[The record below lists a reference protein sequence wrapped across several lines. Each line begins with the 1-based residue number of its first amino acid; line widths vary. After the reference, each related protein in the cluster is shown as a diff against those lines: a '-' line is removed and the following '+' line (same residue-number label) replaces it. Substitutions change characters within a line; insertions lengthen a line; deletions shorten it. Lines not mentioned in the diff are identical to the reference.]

1 MGITDVDRLDKIK
14 SFYKELNSISDAN
27 LREFATQLIL
37 HAPDYFFYVSAT
49 TSGKNHPEFARR
61 VGGLVNHTKC
71 VCFYAMCNV
80 ESFGL
85 SKHDMDLII
94 IAALAHDIKK
104 QGNTNTNHTAW
115 EHPELAHD
123 FIFEIRDKFPH
134 LISKEDATI
143 IANAVLCHMGKWAN
157 YAEFVSDKKVYP
169 MPQTL
174 FEYALQSAD
183 YIASRKEIVLF
194 DFK

>member
-1 MGITDVDRLDKIK
+1 MNQLDKIK
-14 SFYKELNSISDAN
+14 LFNNELNSISDTN
-27 LREFATQLIL
+27 LREFAIQLIL

-49 TSGKNHPEFARR
+49 SSGKNHPEFARR
-61 VGGLVNHTKC
+61 VGGLVKHTKC
-71 VCFYAMCNV
+71 VCFYAICNI

-85 SKHDMDLII
+85 SKHDKDLII

-104 QGNTNTNHTAW
+104 QGDSNKNCTIW

-123 FIFEIRDKFPH
+123 FIFEMRNKFPH

-157 YAEFVSDKKVYP
+157 YSEFIGDKKAYP

-183 YIASRKEIVLF
+183 YIASRKELILF

>member
-1 MGITDVDRLDKIK
+1 MNQLDKIK
-14 SFYKELNSISDAN
+14 LFHNELNNISDTN

-37 HAPDYFFYVSAT
+37 HAPDYFFTIAAT
-49 TSGKNHPEFARR
+49 SSGKYHPEFARR
-61 VGGLVNHTKC
+61 VGGLVKHTKC
-71 VCFYAMCNV
+71 VCFYAMCNI

-85 SKHDMDLII
+85 SKHDRDLII

-104 QGNTNTNHTAW
+104 QGDSNNNHTVW

-123 FIFEIRDKFPH
+123 FIIEMRNKFSH
-134 LISKEDATI
+134 LISKEDAII

-157 YAEFVSDKKVYP
+157 HNEFIGDKKAYP

-183 YIASRKEIVLF
+183 YIASRKELILF

>member
-1 MGITDVDRLDKIK
+1 
-14 SFYKELNSISDAN
+14 
-27 LREFATQLIL
+27 
-37 HAPDYFFYVSAT
+37 
-49 TSGKNHPEFARR
+49 
-61 VGGLVNHTKC
+61 
-71 VCFYAMCNV
+71 MCNI

-85 SKHDMDLII
+85 NNRDKDLVI

-104 QGNTNTNHTAW
+104 QGDSKNHTVW

-123 FIFEIRDKFPH
+123 FIIEMQNKFSN
-134 LISKEDATI
+134 LISKEDAII

-157 YAEFVSDKKVYP
+157 YNEFVGNKKAYP

-183 YIASRKEIVLF
+183 YIASRKELVLF

>member
-1 MGITDVDRLDKIK
+1 MNQLDKIK
-14 SFYKELNSISDAN
+14 LFNNELNNISDTN

-37 HAPDYFFYVSAT
+37 HAPDYFFTVAAT
-49 TSGKNHPEFARR
+49 SSGKYHPKFARK
-61 VGGLVNHTKC
+61 VGGLVKHTKC
-71 VCFYAMCNV
+71 VCFYAMCNI

-85 SKHDMDLII
+85 SNHDKDLII

-104 QGNTNTNHTAW
+104 QGDSKNHTVW
-115 EHPELAHD
+115 EHPELAHG
-123 FIFEIRDKFPH
+123 FIIESQNKFSH

-157 YAEFVSDKKVYP
+157 YSEFIGNKKAYP

-183 YIASRKEIVLF
+183 YIASRKELISF

>member
-1 MGITDVDRLDKIK
+1 MNQLDKIK
-14 SFYKELNSISDAN
+14 LFNNELNSISDTN

-37 HAPDYFFYVSAT
+37 HAPDYFFTIAAT
-49 TSGKNHPEFARR
+49 SSGKYHPEFARR
-61 VGGLVNHTKC
+61 VGGLVKHTKC
-71 VCFYAMCNV
+71 VCFYAMCNI

-85 SKHDMDLII
+85 SKHDKDLII

-104 QGNTNTNHTAW
+104 QGDSKNHTVW

-123 FIFEIRDKFPH
+123 FIIEMRNNFSH
-134 LISKEDATI
+134 LISEEDAII

-157 YAEFVSDKKVYP
+157 YNEFIGAKKAYP

-183 YIASRKEIVLF
+183 YIASRKELILF